1 MAGSDRTTA
10 AHITPNGF
18 FHMLMQFS
26 LFAEL
31 EFAPKTEPRLNSSC
45 CKVGSK
51 ETPVA
56 NVKRGSEAIAIQ
68 ATDVSLLH
76 LVTETYAEKR

>member
-1 MAGSDRTTA
+1 MTSSFAMAGSDRTTA

-18 FHMLMQFS
+18 FHMLIEFS

-31 EFAPKTEPRLNSSC
+31 EFAPETEPRLNRSC

-68 ATDVSLLH
+68 ATGVSL
-76 LVTETYAEKR
+76 RF